1 MFLVRSGTSKGLL
14 PTFLNYINTGIYIKL
29 ILIMTGKCNLDI
41 NNNKKDE
48 F

>member
-1 MFLVRSGTSKGLL
+1 MFWVRSWTSKGLL
-14 PTFLNYINTGIYIKL
+14 PTFPNYINTGIYIKL
-29 ILIMTGKCNLDI
+29 ILIMIGKYILDI